1 MPVRLDGVPRAVCRP
16 RRDPRAGRARDHG
29 SSVPRRTRSRAG
41 DEPATRAID
50 QTAWALGVALS
61 GVVNVLDIPT
71 VVLGGH
77 LGQLA
82 DVLRPGLEG
91 HLRTRVLSA
100 VWRPPDVV
108 AAGTGTA
115 MGATGAALLE
125 LAGVLSSPAL
135 FL

>member
-1 MPVRLDGVPRAVCRP
+1 M
-16 RRDPRAGRARDHG
+16 RAGLPTTAPPSLVG
-29 SSVPRRTRSRAG
+29 TRFRAG

-50 QTAWALGVALS
+50 RTAWALGVTLS

-82 DVLRPGLEG
+82 DVLRPRLEE

-108 AAGTGTA
+108 AAGTDTA
-115 MGATGAALLE
+115 LGATGAALLE
-125 LAGVLSSPAL
+125 LAGVLSSPAR